1 MFSRKSHGDV
11 KKSTQKVLDPKKDVL
26 TRLKHLRSLLVL
38 AVKVYTYNWDW
49 YTAMMFA
56 AIVSPTDPII
66 SVSLLRNIGSAK
78 ALTLLIEGESLFNDG
93 TSIIMFEIFRDLAID
108 PYDIIASELA
118 IKLVLKIFVSPL
130 FGFLMSKVVMFW
142 LSYIFNDG
150 LIEITM
156 SLAMTYITFYVAEWL
171 GMSGVISVTMLGLL
185 LDTVNFSPEIEIFL
199 LRFWEMLTYL
209 ANTLIFIIVGVVIA
223 ERSFEHLAVNDGFYI
238 VVLYFALNII
248 RLVMIIV
255 LSPLLSR
262 IGYGFSWR
270 WASVSIWSGI
280 RGAFSLNLALMAFQS
295 EGLDKVTVKNKI
307 LLHTSGMV
315 VLTLLINATT
325 MTWLLKL
332 LGLCDISAPKRM
344 AMYSAVQRVR
354 DSEENTFS
362 MLKMDRFLADAN
374 WNMAEKIVEIADPYK
389 TTDEKVSVEEFCPI
403 ARTSKCPDCEKSIPC
418 EPSPREMEDMLEEA
432 RMRILKAQK
441 TSYWRQYSSGMLNR
455 YAARTLISTTENITD
470 CKGKFMTVKDV
481 KKYWELKGVFVLLRR
496 KLEDWM
502 YDVKVD
508 KLKPSKNF
516 ILKRCYQIVF
526 SNTFE
531 YFIYT
536 LILLNLFPIILE
548 YIPQQS
554 LELDQE
560 LRFTN
565 YIFFASYLMEASLKA
580 LAMRRAYLFNH
591 WNQFDLF
598 IISMAAV
605 DIIFDQLFGFSDLN
619 IHMIKIVRVFRMF
632 RLTRALRLVKIMI
645 PRFIELLNKQ
655 INKQLSF
662 GYDIGKGYVV
672 GEEDISKIIDHISDE
687 KSIAQ
692 KLRNILEKN
701 RQEAVRELG
710 LLQRDHPAIAISV
723 KTRQAIRTV
732 LNSERDTIHAL
743 MSGGLLDDNEAL
755 KLEKI
760 IELKMKQL
768 IKFPPAIPPP
778 TAEELLVNVPWLEKG
793 KLQIQFM
800 KSRGKLLYFDYGDT
814 IIREGDEP
822 QGIHLVVSGM
832 VKRFDATH
840 STLRRHMLDARHF
853 DATRSTR
860 QRFDARRYTLASST
874 LHARCVGVLM
884 LDARRFDA
892 RRSALRR
899 YTLDALRFD
908 SQRSTHLRRCARWR
922 CRASIVA
929 HLARRSCLPVTRT
942 MSAWHV
948 LGQNTLHPRWRIGLF
963 ATIVLAFRHAPF
975 SKGLRNQ
982 WVGTL
987 PPLDLPTP
995 FQPCRCLRRRRKG
1008 DCSSPRARP
1017 PRLQLVRGPPP
1028 GVLGLAAPPLLGY
1041 ALFGSLGRPPDRLDV
1056 EDALVPLVATGNTV
1070 PRAPEQFT
1078 GPVANQPVAPPQPPL
1093 AVSLPLQPQDW
1104 DINAISRDA
1113 SDILEGDSIEAEVAS
1128 QHLDQVAESEVMDTD
1143 DPLWSVVDRATRH
1156 LGIDWPGTE
1165 LPRRSLFELPSAQS
1179 HQSRMLPAF
1188 PDFVKEVHGTSP
1200 YLGTKKQALASDSAE
1215 MSRLTDYRSSG
1226 AILGDLNC
1234 LTQQRMEITVTC
1246 ETATQTCF
1254 ISTDTLF
1261 EAFDV
1266 FSEFPSLEYKI
1277 WHSLAVKI
1285 SVSTF
1290 IENIIYQGW
1299 TYNKICAYLAHAYLV
1314 DLDMNSK
1321 FHTYDGSMEEAV
1333 LVYGSCDDTQNQKSY
1348 DAPAV
1353 ISKMTGQVR
1362 GKKAVMDWMLSNF
1375 NNLYLIMTFFWI
1387 SFSHSNVLCE
1397 QHCQCKTLMYV
1408 KSKVDDT
1415 KTLIFVEMKTTVFIT
1430 VASSMPLILDSS
1442 RNIFHDKNIPKNG
1455 I

>member
-1 MFSRKSHGDV
+1 MSLRLYEVFLENQPFPRVGNNISEHSRELVILGHNLPHIILFIFGSCIIGA
-11 KKSTQKVLDPKKDVL
+11 LF
-26 TRLKHLRSLLVL
+26 RSLEKKVKLPYTVLVSMFGIILGSIKYDEYASSPTSPTLKTTSYLKEKNNQVRDSLILTDKEKRHMYIMEEGILGKKCNYTYNRGCTKYTCQGMGGTPTDAGIEGLDYTSIHIKVKQYTKEMANIDPVLLIHAFMPVLIFSTAFEIESHIFWKSLLQVALLSIPGFLINCTLTAVL

-156 SLAMTYITFYVAEWL
+156 SLAITYITFYIGEIFSEWL

-185 LDTVNFSPEIEIFL
+185 LDTVNFSPEIEVFL

-262 IGYGFSWR
+262 IGYGFNWR

-362 MLKMDRFLADAN
+362 MLKIDRFLADAN
-374 WNMAEKIVEIADPYK
+374 WNMAEKIVKIADPYN
-389 TTDEKVSVEEFCPI
+389 TTDEKVNVSVEEFSPI

-455 YAARTLISTTENITD
+455 HAARTLISTTENITD
-470 CKGKFMTVKDV
+470 YKGKFMTVKDV
-481 KKYWELKGVFVLLRR
+481 KKYWELKGVFVFLRR

-548 YIPQQS
+548 YIPEQS

-560 LRFTN
+560 LRFAN
-565 YIFFASYLMEASLKA
+565 YIFFTSYLMEASLKA

-645 PRFIELLNKQ
+645 PRLIELLNKQ

-672 GEEDISKIIDHISDE
+672 GEEDISKIVDHISDE

-710 LLQRDHPAIAISV
+710 LLQRDHPGIAISV

-755 KLEKI
+755 KLEKVQCA
-760 IELKMKQL
+760 LHY
-768 IKFPPAIPPP
+768 FAFVPAQG
-778 TAEELLVNVPWLEKG
+778 LV
-793 KLQIQFM
+793 
-800 KSRGKLLYFDYGDT
+800 
-814 IIREGDEP
+814 
-822 QGIHLVVSGM
+822 
-832 VKRFDATH
+832 
-840 STLRRHMLDARHF
+840 
-853 DATRSTR
+853 
-860 QRFDARRYTLASST
+860 
-874 LHARCVGVLM
+874 
-884 LDARRFDA
+884 
-892 RRSALRR
+892 
-899 YTLDALRFD
+899 
-908 SQRSTHLRRCARWR
+908 
-922 CRASIVA
+922 
-929 HLARRSCLPVTRT
+929 
-942 MSAWHV
+942 
-948 LGQNTLHPRWRIGLF
+948 
-963 ATIVLAFRHAPF
+963 
-975 SKGLRNQ
+975 
-982 WVGTL
+982 
-987 PPLDLPTP
+987 
-995 FQPCRCLRRRRKG
+995 
-1008 DCSSPRARP
+1008 
-1017 PRLQLVRGPPP
+1017 
-1028 GVLGLAAPPLLGY
+1028 
-1041 ALFGSLGRPPDRLDV
+1041 
-1056 EDALVPLVATGNTV
+1056 
-1070 PRAPEQFT
+1070 
-1078 GPVANQPVAPPQPPL
+1078 
-1093 AVSLPLQPQDW
+1093 
-1104 DINAISRDA
+1104 
-1113 SDILEGDSIEAEVAS
+1113 
-1128 QHLDQVAESEVMDTD
+1128 
-1143 DPLWSVVDRATRH
+1143 
-1156 LGIDWPGTE
+1156 
-1165 LPRRSLFELPSAQS
+1165 
-1179 HQSRMLPAF
+1179 
-1188 PDFVKEVHGTSP
+1188 
-1200 YLGTKKQALASDSAE
+1200 
-1215 MSRLTDYRSSG
+1215 
-1226 AILGDLNC
+1226 
-1234 LTQQRMEITVTC
+1234 
-1246 ETATQTCF
+1246 
-1254 ISTDTLF
+1254 
-1261 EAFDV
+1261 
-1266 FSEFPSLEYKI
+1266 
-1277 WHSLAVKI
+1277 
-1285 SVSTF
+1285 
-1290 IENIIYQGW
+1290 
-1299 TYNKICAYLAHAYLV
+1299 
-1314 DLDMNSK
+1314 
-1321 FHTYDGSMEEAV
+1321 
-1333 LVYGSCDDTQNQKSY
+1333 
-1348 DAPAV
+1348 
-1353 ISKMTGQVR
+1353 
-1362 GKKAVMDWMLSNF
+1362 
-1375 NNLYLIMTFFWI
+1375 
-1387 SFSHSNVLCE
+1387 
-1397 QHCQCKTLMYV
+1397 
-1408 KSKVDDT
+1408 
-1415 KTLIFVEMKTTVFIT
+1415 
-1430 VASSMPLILDSS
+1430 
-1442 RNIFHDKNIPKNG
+1442 
-1455 I
+1455 

>member
-1 MFSRKSHGDV
+1 MSLRLYEVFLENQPFPRVDNNISEHSRELVILGHNLPHIILFIFGSCIIGA
-11 KKSTQKVLDPKKDVL
+11 LF
-26 TRLKHLRSLLVL
+26 RSLEKKVKLPYTVLVSMFGIILGSIKYDEVKQYTKQMANIDPVLLIHAFMPVLIFSTAFEIESHIFWKSLLQVALLSVPGFLINCTLTAVL

-156 SLAMTYITFYVAEWL
+156 SLAMTYITFYIGEIFSEWL

-185 LDTVNFSPEIEIFL
+185 LDTVNFSPEIEVFL

-262 IGYGFSWR
+262 IGYGFNWR

-389 TTDEKVSVEEFCPI
+389 TTDEKVSVEGFSTI

-565 YIFFASYLMEASLKA
+565 YIFFTSYLMEASLKA

-632 RLTRALRLVKIMI
+632 RLTRALRLVKIII
-645 PRFIELLNKQ
+645 PRLIELLNKQ

-672 GEEDISKIIDHISDE
+672 GEEDISKIVDHISDE

-755 KLEKI
+755 KLEKM

-832 VKRFDATH
+832 VK
-840 STLRRHMLDARHF
+840 
-853 DATRSTR
+853 
-860 QRFDARRYTLASST
+860 
-874 LHARCVGVLM
+874 
-884 LDARRFDA
+884 
-892 RRSALRR
+892 
-899 YTLDALRFD
+899 
-908 SQRSTHLRRCARWR
+908 
-922 CRASIVA
+922 
-929 HLARRSCLPVTRT
+929 
-942 MSAWHV
+942 
-948 LGQNTLHPRWRIGLF
+948 
-963 ATIVLAFRHAPF
+963 
-975 SKGLRNQ
+975 
-982 WVGTL
+982 
-987 PPLDLPTP
+987 
-995 FQPCRCLRRRRKG
+995 
-1008 DCSSPRARP
+1008 
-1017 PRLQLVRGPPP
+1017 
-1028 GVLGLAAPPLLGY
+1028 
-1041 ALFGSLGRPPDRLDV
+1041 
-1056 EDALVPLVATGNTV
+1056 
-1070 PRAPEQFT
+1070 
-1078 GPVANQPVAPPQPPL
+1078 
-1093 AVSLPLQPQDW
+1093 
-1104 DINAISRDA
+1104 
-1113 SDILEGDSIEAEVAS
+1113 
-1128 QHLDQVAESEVMDTD
+1128 
-1143 DPLWSVVDRATRH
+1143 
-1156 LGIDWPGTE
+1156 
-1165 LPRRSLFELPSAQS
+1165 
-1179 HQSRMLPAF
+1179 
-1188 PDFVKEVHGTSP
+1188 VHGTSP
-1200 YLGTKKQALASDSAE
+1200 YLGTKKLALASDSAE

-1290 IENIIYQGW
+1290 IENVIYQGW

-1321 FHTYDGSMEEAV
+1321 FNTYDGSMEEAV

-1353 ISKMTGQVR
+1353 ISKRTGQVTSTTNLTKLFIVPNASAEVKGRSPSAQLHDGRSAPCLRHAAAHRRDSKIATR
-1362 GKKAVMDWMLSNF
+1362 GLLQTVSGILHSLPFQGKVH
-1375 NNLYLIMTFFWI
+1375 FF
-1387 SFSHSNVLCE
+1387 SVPHSN
-1397 QHCQCKTLMYV
+1397 
-1408 KSKVDDT
+1408 KSKT
-1415 KTLIFVEMKTTVFIT
+1415 YQAK
-1430 VASSMPLILDSS
+1430 
-1442 RNIFHDKNIPKNG
+1442 
-1455 I
+1455 

>member
-1 MFSRKSHGDV
+1 MSLRLYEVFLEN
-11 KKSTQKVLDPKKDVL
+11 QPL
-26 TRLKHLRSLLVL
+26 TRVGNNISEHSRELVILGHNLPHIILFIFGSCIIGALFRSLEKKVKLPYTVLVSMFGIILGSIKYDEVALLSIPGFLINCTLTAVL

-78 ALTLLIEGESLFNDG
+78 SLTLLIEGESLFNDG

-156 SLAMTYITFYVAEWL
+156 SLAITYITFYIAEWL

-185 LDTVNFSPEIEIFL
+185 LDTVNFSPEIEVFL

-262 IGYGFSWR
+262 IGYGFNWR

-362 MLKMDRFLADAN
+362 MLKIDRFLADAN
-374 WNMAEKIVEIADPYK
+374 WNMAEKIVEIADPYN
-389 TTDEKVSVEEFCPI
+389 TTDEKVSVEEFSPI

-455 YAARTLISTTENITD
+455 HAARTLISTTENITD
-470 CKGKFMTVKDV
+470 YKGKFMTVKDV
-481 KKYWELKGVFVLLRR
+481 KKYWELKGVFVFLRR

-548 YIPQQS
+548 YIPEQS

-560 LRFTN
+560 LRFAN
-565 YIFFASYLMEASLKA
+565 YIFFTSYLMEASLKA

-672 GEEDISKIIDHISDE
+672 GEEDISKIVDHISDE

-710 LLQRDHPAIAISV
+710 LLQRDHPGIAISV

-755 KLEKI
+755 KLEKM
-760 IELKMKQL
+760 IEIKMKQL
-768 IKFPPAIPPP
+768 IKFPPTIPPP

-793 KLQIQFM
+793 KLQIQFI

-832 VKRFDATH
+832 VK
-840 STLRRHMLDARHF
+840 
-853 DATRSTR
+853 
-860 QRFDARRYTLASST
+860 
-874 LHARCVGVLM
+874 
-884 LDARRFDA
+884 
-892 RRSALRR
+892 
-899 YTLDALRFD
+899 
-908 SQRSTHLRRCARWR
+908 
-922 CRASIVA
+922 
-929 HLARRSCLPVTRT
+929 
-942 MSAWHV
+942 
-948 LGQNTLHPRWRIGLF
+948 
-963 ATIVLAFRHAPF
+963 
-975 SKGLRNQ
+975 
-982 WVGTL
+982 
-987 PPLDLPTP
+987 
-995 FQPCRCLRRRRKG
+995 
-1008 DCSSPRARP
+1008 
-1017 PRLQLVRGPPP
+1017 
-1028 GVLGLAAPPLLGY
+1028 
-1041 ALFGSLGRPPDRLDV
+1041 
-1056 EDALVPLVATGNTV
+1056 
-1070 PRAPEQFT
+1070 
-1078 GPVANQPVAPPQPPL
+1078 
-1093 AVSLPLQPQDW
+1093 
-1104 DINAISRDA
+1104 
-1113 SDILEGDSIEAEVAS
+1113 
-1128 QHLDQVAESEVMDTD
+1128 
-1143 DPLWSVVDRATRH
+1143 
-1156 LGIDWPGTE
+1156 
-1165 LPRRSLFELPSAQS
+1165 
-1179 HQSRMLPAF
+1179 
-1188 PDFVKEVHGTSP
+1188 VHGTSP
-1200 YLGTKKQALASDSAE
+1200 YLGTKRLALASDSAE

-1254 ISTDTLF
+1254 ISIDTLF

-1290 IENIIYQGW
+1290 MENIIYQGW

-1314 DLDMNSK
+1314 DVDMNSK
-1321 FHTYDGSMEEAV
+1321 FNTYDGSMEEAV

-1348 DAPAV
+1348 DAPSV
-1353 ISKMTGQVR
+1353 ISKITRQVR
-1362 GKKAVMDWMLSNF
+1362 GRKAVIHWML
-1375 NNLYLIMTFFWI
+1375 
-1387 SFSHSNVLCE
+1387 
-1397 QHCQCKTLMYV
+1397 
-1408 KSKVDDT
+1408 
-1415 KTLIFVEMKTTVFIT
+1415 
-1430 VASSMPLILDSS
+1430 PLILLTYS
-1442 RNIFHDKNIPKNG
+1442 
-1455 I
+1455 